1 MRAEQNCKP
10 LANERAAVTAA
21 SSRKAAVTPIRLEWR
36 FLLNRLPGPGS
47 LGHPCQ
53 VLSVFWLGGDPLSQK
68 AQLASKGRGW
78 SPLRIDSGSS
88 RVPPSSQSATPKMA
102 SPHPLASGPIALLRR
117 PHSTWLAFTQGC
129 IPAEPSPDSSR
140 EVWRVSLPPPP
151 PSPSLTAP
159 ALPRAAATATAAGAA
174 PPPCQLL
181 SCNGDWAAAAEVT
194 PGAGER
200 GRTCAWEDCGEPQL
214 GRGLA
219 AGQRKAASAPL
230 LPCLPPGGS
239 REPGR
244 GGHPV
249 RPRSGEARPGSPGA
263 GRGGV
268 TAPSARPRGMHRG
281 SRGRRRHS
289 QVSCGETWRSLLRL
303 GCLCPRSQVPEV
315 AREAG
320 RGPPGTA
327 WRPPRGPSLG
337 PETFPGGSSW
347 DLGSRTYWC
356 PRKTRFLCLPA
367 SVALSTLAPPL
378 VCIEL
383 SHLSPLVSEVSLL
396 RLEIE
401 HILGN
406 SGALAP
412 VSGTVSVPFPGCN
425 ILKVQYGENF
435 DHLQSSSSCW
445 MESTGLFTH
454 DWVERGWHLTS
465 LTRWKLSLSLPS
477 PLF

>member
-1 MRAEQNCKP
+1 MTIPSESSAGSRIPGSPLSSPQRVLARGWPAQPEGPISVKGKGVVSSADRLWLLPSPAELPKRHTKDGFP
-10 LANERAAVTAA
+10 A
-21 SSRKAAVTPIRLEWR
+21 SS
-36 FLLNRLPGPGS
+36 S
-47 LGHPCQ
+47 LGSDRAPPSATLNMAGLHPGLHSCGTVSGQ
-53 VLSVFWLGGDPLSQK
+53 FSRG
-68 AQLASKGRGW
+68 LASL
-78 SPLRIDSGSS
+78 S
-88 RVPPSSQSATPKMA
+88 
-102 SPHPLASGPIALLRR
+102 
-117 PHSTWLAFTQGC
+117 
-129 IPAEPSPDSSR
+129 
-140 EVWRVSLPPPP
+140 PPPP